1 MFKRKVE
8 NQNNKLSP
16 QLKIVLKNKN
26 NILTNA
32 QANRRPGNHQL
43 NTALQQLKTSL
54 ILGPEQ
60 LNTQAITGEITGE
73 Y

>member
-43 NTALQQLKTSL
+43 NTAFQQLKTSL
-54 ILGPEQ
+54 TSGPRQ
-60 LNTQAITGEITGE
+60 LNEQAITGEITGE